1 MIITICVLHTFFH
14 WSWIYY
20 SAVVLNQVLVYT
32 GTINLY
38 MYYMCM
44 KIEDYTQEVH
54 SEDVFFKIV
63 MIGSTSTYIYYHK
76 LLRLFR
82 KLVFLAFQW
91 DLISPNKCV
100 TYFYKKLIP
109 SLVYTYN
116 RRCTGRT
123 FHRSS
128 GTWYRDSSRH
138 ILAPDGHT
146 AGSCVPSY
154 YCCCLSLAESY
165 GSAWTTTC
173 QWKPVR

>member
-1 MIITICVLHTFFH
+1 MCATHVFSLIMNILFCSSFKPSSGIYRYHKLVHVLHVYENWGLHVRGSFWRCFFLKLWWLH
-14 WSWIYY
+14 
-20 SAVVLNQVLVYT
+20 
-32 GTINLY
+32 
-38 MYYMCM
+38 
-44 KIEDYTQEVH
+44 
-54 SEDVFFKIV
+54 
-63 MIGSTSTYIYYHK
+63 GSTSTYIYYHK

-100 TYFYKKLIP
+100 TYFHKKLIP

-128 GTWYRDSSRH
+128 GTWYRDSSHH